1 MRTIKSA
8 FYIFALS
15 LFSLSAYAQEQ
26 KTHQKT
32 RFIDEQGRY
41 YQHVSLPVYLFLS
54 ASPDGDEKLRLE
66 KTTAN
71 PHAGG
76 FMLDGHGTHYIR
88 HVMTQGKQGEVR
100 FPVYADGIAPIS
112 SIKFQTALSYF
123 NSKKQI
129 QFFGGGLK
137 AALSSTDEMSGVS
150 QTYSSVDMADYQDYT
165 SVANFDQEKTYTYK
179 FYAADKVGNVETPK
193 VRTFSVDLTPPSSE
207 ATLQFDLLGE
217 VVSPR
222 TKIALSAKD
231 DGAGVKKIE
240 YKIDEETNFKT
251 YTGAF
256 DLSDFSDN
264 DHVVRYR
271 AIDYVGNVEPEK
283 TLPIYLDKD
292 APIVSSEILGDRFVV
307 GGRTYFSGRTKLKLQ
322 ALDNKSGVQDI
333 FYSIDGVKP
342 QRYEDAFYLP
352 TRAGNHFVNYYAI
365 DKVGNRGSGRY
376 ERDVKAMYMDLT
388 GPKLGFTFSGNV
400 FRMRDTVY
408 INDRT
413 QISLLA
419 TDIESGVQQVTYNLQ
434 GQDSGSEIDYVG
446 SPFSIG
452 SEGVH
457 KVMFFGYDNVNNRN
471 RQEFYFKVDKIGPQ
485 IFAHFSAKP
494 TEKRFLS
501 ATSLSPN
508 PSLSNNGEVNVYPKH
523 ISIFLAAT
531 DEQVGY
537 DRIYYK
543 LNNNP
548 EQLYTLPISGLP
560 SGKLHIL
567 KIRAVDKLGNTTTE
581 EMQFQTEGGGK

>member
-1 MRTIKSA
+1 MKTIKITVT
-8 FYIFALS
+8 IFILGILS
-15 LFSLSAYAQEQ
+15 LPLLAQEQ
-26 KTHQKT
+26 KKHEKT

-88 HVMTQGKQGEVR
+88 HVMTQGKQGEIR

-112 SIKFQTALSYF
+112 SVKFQTALAYF
-123 NSKKQI
+123 NAKKQM
-129 QFFGGGLK
+129 QFFGTGLT

-150 QTYSSVDMADYQDYT
+150 KTYFSIDNADYQDYT
-165 SVANFDQEKTYTYK
+165 SIINFEQEKTYTYK
-179 FYAADKVGNVETPK
+179 FYAADKVGNVEVPRI
-193 VRTFSVDLTPPSSE
+193 RTFTVDITPPTSTP
-207 ATLQFDLLGE
+207 TLQFDLLE
-217 VVSPR
+217 DIVSPR
-222 TKIALSAKD
+222 TKIALSAED
-231 DGAGVKKIE
+231 GGAGVKKIE
-240 YKIDEETNFKT
+240 YRIDEDPNFKT

-256 DLSDFSDN
+256 DLSDLSDN

-271 AIDYVGNVEPEK
+271 AIDHVGNVEPEK

-388 GPKLGFTFSGNV
+388 GPKLGFSFAGNV

-408 INDRT
+408 VNDRT

-419 TDIESGVQQVTYNLQ
+419 TDAESGVQQITYNLK
-434 GQDSGSEIDYVG
+434 GRDDGNETDYVG

-452 SEGVH
+452 EEGVH

-471 RQEFYFKVDKIGPQ
+471 RQEFFFKVDKIGPQ

-501 ATSLSPN
+501 ATSPSPN
-508 PSLSNNGEVNVYPKH
+508 PSVSSNGEISVYPKH
-523 ISIFLAAT
+523 ISVFLAAT

-548 EQLYTLPISGLP
+548 EQLYTAPISGFP
-560 SGKLHIL
+560 AGKLHIL
-567 KIRAVDKLGNTTTE
+567 KIRAVDKLGNTTIE
-581 EMQFQTEGGGK
+581 EMQFQTEN